1 MTTVPQHVQALV
13 EEDPGF
19 ARLLAESDGELRL
32 AMQTARMREARGM
45 TQLELATA
53 AGMRQPAVARYEKAG
68 RTPTISTL
76 WRFATA
82 LNVEFR
88 IGPNYAVA
96 VTPLSD
102 FELRLSVPT
111 GSPGIVTGGRAGIP
125 STSTVCEYGWPRFS
139 DESFGLQTA
148 PYYVDRTAY
157 VSVQSAARPDGPMAA
172 MSVRAA

>member
-1 MTTVPQHVQALV
+1 MTTVQQHIQALV
-13 EEDPGF
+13 EADPGF
-19 ARLLAESDGELRL
+19 ARLLAEADGELSL
-32 AMQTARMREARGM
+32 AMQTARIREARGM

-96 VTPLSD
+96 VTPLTD
-102 FELRLSVPT
+102 LELRLSAPT
-111 GSPGIVTGGRAGIP
+111 GSPGIATGGRAGIP
-125 STSTVCEYGWPRFS
+125 STSTVFEYGWPRFS

-148 PYYVDRTAY
+148 TYYVEGTAH
-157 VSVQSAARPDGPMAA
+157 VSVQSTERPDGPMAA
-172 MSVRAA
+172 MSIRAA